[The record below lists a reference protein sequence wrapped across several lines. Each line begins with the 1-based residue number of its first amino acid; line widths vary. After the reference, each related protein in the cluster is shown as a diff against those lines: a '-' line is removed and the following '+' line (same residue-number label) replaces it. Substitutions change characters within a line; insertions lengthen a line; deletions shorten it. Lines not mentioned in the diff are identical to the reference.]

1 MANDELDPKGI
12 AYKGLDV
19 VGGLG
24 GAVVGVAGG
33 GDAGAKGFQFG
44 IGAVK
49 DLVNMATGEKPEASR
64 VKDFDAPTF
73 APKAPKEPASTDD
86 QESEK
91 DKESEDDKEA
101 PDDQGSED
109 DQESEGNAASEDP
122 IVPMRRMPSGA
133 TLEDIEYWS
142 RMLRRDDLHEALRP
156 VYLLN
161 LRAAVE
167 AVATDSVTAED
178 ISFYIHAFR
187 SPGIPDEK
195 REMYRERILSG
206 LRFLGIL
213 SES

>member
-33 GDAGAKGFQFG
+33 GDAGAKGFQLG

-73 APKAPKEPASTDD
+73 SPKAPRAETPTDD
-86 QESEK
+86 QESE
-91 DKESEDDKEA
+91 DTEESTDAKESTDDKEA
-101 PDDQGSED
+101 ED
-109 DQESEGNAASEDP
+109 DQESEDDAESPDP

-187 SPGIPDEK
+187 TPGIPDEK